1 MEKEKEKEQ
10 GSPNS
15 LEVCLGIHQAK
26 PLTIDKR
33 IINQKV
39 GESSIKTVMLN
50 KRQVGGI

>member
-1 MEKEKEKEQ
+1 MEKEKEQ

-15 LEVCLGIHQAK
+15 LVCLGIHQAK